1 MKKFKSEELIN
12 SLKVD
17 VATLLQCLQF
27 FKQQSKDILLQQPAE
42 GKWSVIQVLEHL
54 NGYGRIYLP
63 NIDKALTTNLN
74 NQREAWFT
82 SGFFGNF
89 FTNAIRPKD
98 LFEIKNK
105 MKAPKN
111 HAPDSSLNADAVIE
125 EFVSQQYK
133 LLQLFDLSKERSL
146 NTIRIPISITNL
158 IKLKLGDTFRFL
170 IAHEQR
176 HFIQARNALHTV
188 GVSTSKFPVILQ
200 VSQK

>member
-17 VATLLQCLQF
+17 VATLLQCVQF
-27 FKQQSKDILLQQPAE
+27 FKQQPKDVLLQQPAE

-54 NGYGRIYLP
+54 NSYGRIYLP

-74 NQREAWFT
+74 SQRDAWFT
-82 SGFFGNF
+82 PGFFGNF
-89 FTNAIRPKD
+89 FTNSMRPKD

-105 MKAPKN
+105 MKTPKN
-111 HAPDSSLNADAVIE
+111 HAPDSSLNANAVIE

-133 LLQLFDLSKERSL
+133 LLQLLDLSKERSL
-146 NTIRIPISITNL
+146 NTIRIPISITKL

-176 HFIQARNALHTV
+176 HFIQARNALHAV

-200 VSQK
+200 AVRQ